1 MDRDALISACKA
13 YGLKIAR
20 DGTVKDMMFSYGQ
33 FTPEFVVNTKSGEPY
48 DFRYSDIMKMR
59 YEAENKAL
67 VLTLIDDSE
76 VVLKGGAEYDDD
88 GSIIINTTKMPREQS
103 ELDDLFDVLFP
114 DFKEKAYF
122 DVLSEQGMI
131 DPTLFGLD
139 MPLDATRKFVPLVDE
154 MYPFYYDL
162 MERRL
167 RGMGLTGRCPPTT
180 MRDIVLKK
188 KLLENKRNLFM
199 EWVESKPWDGKP
211 RLRRWFMDGI
221 GATSNGAL
229 TPEEEELYIGNF
241 TTSWFIGGLCRM
253 REETKVEIVPVIIG
267 GEGLGKGN
275 FLRYTVGNNS
285 EWFTDTSL
293 PLDGPGAEEKMLEA
307 ITGYVIVELSESTQF
322 TTAKGSENLK
332 TFVSKSRDKRRKAYA
347 RESTISI
354 RRFILA
360 ATSNRNNVFMDVGG
374 GNRRYFPVYC
384 KPENCIRPFDP
395 KNKKYRLEDAQQ
407 VWAEALYI

>member
-1 MDRDALISACKA
+1 MDRNALISACKA

-20 DGTVKDMMFSYGQ
+20 DGTIKDMMFSYGQ
-33 FTPEFVVNTKSGEPY
+33 IEPDFMVDKRSGTPY
-48 DFRYSDIMKMR
+48 DFRYSDVMKVR
-59 YEAENKAL
+59 YEPENKSL

-76 VVLKGGAEYDDD
+76 FVIKGGAEYDED
-88 GSIIINTTKMPREQS
+88 GGIIINTTKMPREQS
-103 ELDDLFDVLFP
+103 ELDDMFDMLFP
-114 DFKEKAYF
+114 DFNEKAYY

-139 MPLDATRKFVPLVDE
+139 MPLDTTRKFVPLVDE
-154 MYPFYYDL
+154 MYPFYYDML
-162 MERRL
+162 ERRL
-167 RGMGLTGRCPPTT
+167 RGMGLTGRCPPIA

-188 KLLENKRNLFM
+188 RLLENKRNLFM
-199 EWVESKPWDGKP
+199 EWVQSAPWDGKP
-211 RLRRWFMDGI
+211 RLRRWLMDGI
-221 GATSNGAL
+221 GATAPAL
-229 TPEEEELYIGNF
+229 TPEEEERYIGNF
-241 TTSWFIGGLCRM
+241 TTAWFVGSLCRM
-253 REETKVEIVPVIIG
+253 KEETKVEIVPVIIG

-275 FLRYTVGNNS
+275 FLRYTVGYNN

-307 ITGYVIVELSESTQF
+307 ITGSVIVELSESTQF

-354 RRFILA
+354 RRFVMA

-384 KPENCIRPFDP
+384 NPENCVRPFDP
-395 KNKKYRLEDAQQ
+395 KNKKYKKEEAQQ
-407 VWAEALYI
+407 VWAEALYL